1 MNVGDLVM
9 QNYTIQAL
17 RPAAVSVRDF
27 GMAEALRKSHHVL
40 EATWVSEDGNT
51 FRAKQK
57 FKGILPILNTNHE
70 DEFPTEL
77 FTVVAT
83 PEEYMAFLMMG
94 LGR

>member
-9 QNYTIQAL
+9 QNYTIQSL
-17 RPAAVSVRDF
+17 RPAAISVRDL
-27 GMAEALRKSHHVL
+27 GIAEVLRKSHHVL
-40 EATWVSEDGNT
+40 EVTWVSEDGNT

-57 FKGILPILNTNHE
+57 FRGGLPILNTSHE
-70 DEFPTEL
+70 EEFPTEH